1 MRTNIKGAEEGE
13 KRRRKRESLVAA
25 SRGACE
31 KWKRL
36 KVGQQQQPASSE
48 SGEEGA
54 HGCGLRART
63 RAN

>member
-25 SRGACE
+25 SRGVCE

-36 KVGQQQQPASSE
+36 KVGQQQPASSE

-54 HGCGLRART
+54 HGCGLCTRT